1 MLSHEEVQGLIQ
13 KAKDGDKQAIETM
26 MSANMPLVKSIVKRY
41 RSQDIEYD
49 DLLQLGSYGLYKA
62 IINFDL
68 TYNVKFS
75 TYAVPMIAG
84 EIKRYIRDEGPI
96 KISRQTKTLAS
107 SINRFIESYRQ
118 EHTKEPSL
126 NEIAERFGVDVYD
139 VVFALD
145 SMQTPV
151 SLYEQYDEDGSYL
164 IDSIVTKDETD
175 DLLDNIMLKE
185 CINSLPARDKKIII
199 LRYYRD
205 MTQTEVAKLLG
216 VSQVQVSRLENRIL
230 KEIKDKMS

>member
-1 MLSHEEVQGLIQ
+1 MQLIQ
-13 KAKDGDKQAIETM
+13 KAKAGEKEAMETL

-41 RSQDIEYD
+41 RSQDVEYD

-62 IINFDL
+62 IVNFDMSF
-68 TYNVKFS
+68 NVRFS

-96 KISRQTKTLAS
+96 KISRQTKTMAAA
-107 SINRFIESYRQ
+107 INRYIESYRQ

-126 NEIAERFGVDVYD
+126 EEIAQRFEVDVYD

-145 SMQTPV
+145 SAQAPV

-164 IDSIVTKDETD
+164 IDTIQTKDETD
-175 DLLDNIMLKE
+175 DLVDSIMLRD
-185 CINSLPARDKKIII
+185 CINNLSDRDKKIII

-205 MTQTEVAKLLG
+205 KTQTEVAKMLG

-230 KEIKDKMS
+230 KEIKAKMS

>member
-1 MLSHEEVQGLIQ
+1 MQLIQ
-13 KAKDGDKQAIETM
+13 KAKAGDKEAMETL

-41 RSQDIEYD
+41 RSQDVEYD

-62 IINFDL
+62 IVNFDMSF
-68 TYNVKFS
+68 NVRFS

-96 KISRQTKTLAS
+96 KISRQTKTMAAA
-107 SINRFIESYRQ
+107 INRYIESYRQ

-126 NEIAERFGVDVYD
+126 EEIAQRFEVDVYD

-145 SMQTPV
+145 SAQAPV

-164 IDSIVTKDETD
+164 IDTIQTKDETD
-175 DLLDNIMLKE
+175 DLVDSIMLRD
-185 CINSLPARDKKIII
+185 CINNLSDRDKKIII

-205 MTQTEVAKLLG
+205 KTQTEVAKMLG

-230 KEIKDKMS
+230 KEIKAKMS

>member
-1 MLSHEEVQGLIQ
+1 MALIQ
-13 KAKDGDKQAIETM
+13 KAKTGDNEAIETM

-68 TYNVKFS
+68 SFNVKFS

-96 KISRQTKTLAS
+96 KISRQTKSLAA
-107 SINRFIESYRQ
+107 SINRYIESYRQ

-126 NEIAERFGVDVYD
+126 KQIAERFGVDVYD
-139 VVFALD
+139 VVYALD
-145 SMQTPV
+145 STQSPV

-164 IDSIVTKDETD
+164 IDTIQTKDETD
-175 DLLDNIMLKE
+175 DMVDNIMLRD
-185 CINSLPARDKKIII
+185 CINNLSESDKKIII

-230 KEIKDKMS
+230 KEIKEQMS

>member
-1 MLSHEEVQGLIQ
+1 MLSHDEVMQLIQ
-13 KAKDGDKQAIETM
+13 KAKDGDKQAIETL

-41 RSQDIEYD
+41 RSQDVEYE

-68 TYNVKFS
+68 TFNVRFS

-96 KISRQTKTLAS
+96 KISRQTKTLAAG
-107 SINRFIESYRQ
+107 INRYIETYRQ

-126 NEIAERFGVDVYD
+126 EEIAERFGVDVYD

-145 SMQTPV
+145 SAQAPV
-151 SLYEQYDEDGSYL
+151 SLYEQYDEEGSYL
-164 IDSIVTKDETD
+164 IDTIQTKDETD
-175 DLLDNIMLKE
+175 DLVDTIMLRD
-185 CINSLPARDKKIII
+185 CINNLSDRDKKIII

-205 MTQTEVAKLLG
+205 KTQTEVAKLLG
-216 VSQVQVSRLENRIL
+216 VSQVQISRLENRIL
-230 KEIKDKMS
+230 KEIKEKMS